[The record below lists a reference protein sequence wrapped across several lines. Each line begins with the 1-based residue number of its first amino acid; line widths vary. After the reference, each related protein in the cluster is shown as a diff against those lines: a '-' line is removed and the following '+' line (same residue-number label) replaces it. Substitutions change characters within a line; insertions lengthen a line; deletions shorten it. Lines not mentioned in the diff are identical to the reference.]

1 MLVPPQRA
9 IPSFLSRRQGRPIIG
24 EMEGPA
30 RHRQLARWQQAAT
43 LGFRLTAAERVP
55 EEDKPELIFLGD
67 GAGI

>member
-9 IPSFLSRRQGRPIIG
+9 IPSFLSRRKGRPIIG

-55 EEDKPELIFLGD
+55 
-67 GAGI
+67 